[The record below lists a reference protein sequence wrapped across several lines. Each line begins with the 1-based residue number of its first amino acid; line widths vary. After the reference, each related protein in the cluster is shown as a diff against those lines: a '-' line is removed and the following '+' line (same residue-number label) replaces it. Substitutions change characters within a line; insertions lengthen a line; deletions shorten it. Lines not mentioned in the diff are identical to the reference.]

1 VQADN
6 ATMPLFVPLSC
17 SQISNFPS
25 SCTMKDFLIV
35 LAPVALAT
43 AAAEATEGRPKSTLV
58 IERRFET
65 GVSPRHT
72 AAPLLGVRSDNLFGR
87 QLVDQSTCGYYSG

>member
-6 ATMPLFVPLSC
+6 ATMPPLFVPLSF
-17 SQISNFPS
+17 SQISNFP

-43 AAAEATEGRPKSTLV
+43 AGAEATEGRPKSTLV
-58 IERRFET
+58 TERSFGT
-65 GVSPRHT
+65 GVSPRPT
-72 AAPLLGVRSDNLFGR
+72 AAPLLGVRFDNLFGR
-87 QLVDQSTCGYYSG
+87 QLVDESTCGYYSG